1 MYVIMQTRI
10 IILVVYH
17 LVSNIIFISGKAES
31 GKDTVA
37 EMMHEYM
44 TSIGERSFIFRFGDI
59 LKYILKTYY
68 NWNGIKDFYG
78 RNMLQSKADEIKSIN
93 GNDFFANFISSVIN
107 ANKEMYDNSS
117 IIISDWR
124 YINELN
130 YIEKNVEHKSII
142 TVRIVRQHDNMLD
155 GKQKEHSSENEL
167 DNFDFTFYIN
177 SNTIEGK
184 RIQQKDIVDKIL
196 ADGG

>member
-1 MYVIMQTRI
+1 MYVIMQIRI

-44 TSIGERSFIFRFGDI
+44 TSIGEKSFIFRFGDV

-68 NWNGIKDFYG
+68 NWNGIKDFYV

-93 GNDFFANFISSVIN
+93 GNDFFANFVLCLHLRAFLGIIRHIPPAS
-107 ANKEMYDNSS
+107 KEVSY
-117 IIISDWR
+117 R
-124 YINELN
+124 
-130 YIEKNVEHKSII
+130 
-142 TVRIVRQHDNMLD
+142 
-155 GKQKEHSSENEL
+155 
-167 DNFDFTFYIN
+167 
-177 SNTIEGK
+177 
-184 RIQQKDIVDKIL
+184 
-196 ADGG
+196 

>member
-1 MYVIMQTRI
+1 
-10 IILVVYH
+10 
-17 LVSNIIFISGKAES
+17 
-31 GKDTVA
+31 
-37 EMMHEYM
+37 
-44 TSIGERSFIFRFGDI
+44 
-59 LKYILKTYY
+59 
-68 NWNGIKDFYG
+68 
-78 RNMLQSKADEIKSIN
+78 MLQSKADEIKSIN